1 MGPIRV
7 YIYMICMI
15 TQVDKMH
22 NHHICRADRMFY
34 GELMM
39 VMVHDFQAWM
49 IDLWIRYDLWKE
61 NSLSLFFGSYK

>member
-1 MGPIRV
+1 MGRIRV

-39 VMVHDFQAWM
+39 D
-49 IDLWIRYDLWKE
+49 
-61 NSLSLFFGSYK
+61 GT